1 MFSVAELL
9 FGLTLIIL
17 GAYYYLSIRD
27 CPPNV
32 HDCVGWGLL
41 GAVMFLP
48 PGVLITAAGTLSH
61 FWRRMP
67 LVPIQLVLVGLLI
80 SYYFLMGFE

>member
-1 MFSVAELL
+1 VFSIAELL
-9 FGLTLIIL
+9 FGLTLIML
-17 GAYYYLSIRD
+17 GAYLYLLIRD
-27 CPPNV
+27 CPTDS

-41 GAVMFLP
+41 GAALFFP
-48 PGVLITAAGTLSH
+48 PGVLIATAGTLSY

-67 LVPIQLVLVGLLI
+67 LVPIQLVLVVVLI